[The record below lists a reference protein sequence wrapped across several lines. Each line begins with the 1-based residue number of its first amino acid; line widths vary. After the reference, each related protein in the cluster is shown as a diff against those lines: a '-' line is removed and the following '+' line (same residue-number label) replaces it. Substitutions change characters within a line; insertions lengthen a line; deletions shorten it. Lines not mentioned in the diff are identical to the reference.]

1 MVYCKTEMTW
11 DKVKKHRKGLVSDL
25 SRSAR
30 KNKIIIIS
38 IILLLLLYRF
48 LSLYETSKILTVLM
62 IIYTILLIAF
72 VLFFKRI
79 RIRSRYNTG
88 MAAQIGGHWYV
99 EMWADQNVV
108 LRNWE
113 GKHEQWV
120 IPFSAIGEFG
130 ETEEEVYFTY
140 KREKNKYFTIR
151 FPKDSFIEGNW
162 NEFLEKM
169 LAYTPEEKRLIIQRK
184 LNEAGRSP
192 SGLGNGK
199 IVLGVCISLF
209 YVIWGWD
216 MIFSAKSIPLFFIEM
231 ISVLIAGFSAF
242 LACSFSHM
250 VLQEDRCFITPYRV
264 DMENRRMRQ
273 NRIESFHI
281 HMNALD
287 IYLRL
292 GMYEES
298 AVQIQILESM
308 PNPTNRQ
315 EMEFS
320 RKKVIYR
327 YFQNDALGCREE
339 LNKLSKM
346 LEAAQK
352 LNQRRERFIAFY
364 TALLDEKWEEAI
376 KMIET
381 ATGYAYDQVGNAYF
395 AGICHKN
402 LGNEEEAVKEFNFAV
417 KWGGD
422 TIYAAMAKEE
432 LTSLP
437 QLDII
442 AQRKMLPL
450 AKVACFFAVTAV
462 IMTVLVV
469 WISAH

>member
-11 DKVKKHRKGLVSDL
+11 DKVKKHRKELVSDL

-30 KNKIIIIS
+30 KNKIIIIC
-38 IILLLLLYRF
+38 IMLLLLLYRF

-62 IIYTILLIAF
+62 IIYAILLIAF
-72 VLFFKRI
+72 VLFFK
-79 RIRSRYNTG
+79 S
-88 MAAQIGGHWYV
+88 AQIGGHWYV

-151 FPKDSFIEGNW
+151 FPKDSFVEGNW

-184 LNEAGRSP
+184 LNEAGKSP

-199 IVLGVCISLF
+199 IALGLGILVF
-209 YVIWGWD
+209 YVIWGLD
-216 MIFSAKSIPLFFIEM
+216 MSFSAKSIPLFFIEM
-231 ISVLIAGFSAF
+231 ILALIAGFSAF
-242 LACSFSHM
+242 LACGFSHM
-250 VLQEDRCFITPYRV
+250 VLQEDRCLITPYRV
-264 DMENRRMRQ
+264 SMEDRRMRK
-273 NRIESFHI
+273 NRIESFNT
-281 HMNALD
+281 HMNVLYT
-287 IYLRL
+287 YLKL
-292 GMYEES
+292 GMYAES

-308 PNPTNRQ
+308 PNPTDRQ

-320 RKKVIYR
+320 RRKVIYR
-327 YFQNDALGCREE
+327 YLQNDTLGCREE

-346 LEAAQK
+346 LESVQK
-352 LNQRRERFIAFY
+352 PNERRRKAWVRFIAFY

-376 KMIET
+376 KMIKT

-395 AGICHKN
+395 TGICHKN

-437 QLDII
+437 QLEII
-442 AQRKMLPL
+442 AQRKMLSL
-450 AKVACFFAVTAV
+450 AKVACCFAVTAV

-469 WISAH
+469 LISVH